1 MNDYKKNLLKI
12 PTLTRELSSTTAKL
26 KDFEKMLSKTMQL
39 WHDDSFKQIK
49 NDEDKRFLENMMT
62 SRAATY
68 ATADKVTQTKEA
80 KKRRRGSSSV
90 QVRILLLTT
99 VPFGLHCFVC
109 STKNIAE
116 FASL

>member
-12 PTLTRELSSTTAKL
+12 PKFKREMSSTTAKL

-39 WHDDSFKQIK
+39 WHDDSFKLIK

-62 SRAATY
+62 SRTATY

-80 KKRRRGSSSV
+80 KKRRRGEHFHSRVYNRTSV
-90 QVRILLLTT
+90 HTAL
-99 VPFGLHCFVC
+99 
-109 STKNIAE
+109 
-116 FASL
+116 SLRQTNQKTPDVHDS